1 MIAASRQFVQ
11 EAIGELRKSTWLSR
25 QQAVGS
31 TVTVVV
37 LVVLV
42 SGYVAFVDFIL
53 SIFIG
58 SLLGR

>member
-25 QQAVGS
+25 QAAISS
-31 TVTVVV
+31 TIVVV
-37 LVVLV
+37 TLVLLV
-42 SGYVAFVDFIL
+42 SLYVALVDFIL